1 MAKTPKTVKPEEPAE
16 VSEKTEVV
24 EKAEKVAETVIN
36 RFLSIKDNGN
46 EFVNEDN
53 TIFLLPYPHA
63 GMKFS
68 FLMFNEGVE
77 LCLSGNG
84 LTNIFSNKG
93 MTDEYK
99 LSGVPKNLAA
109 YITVIGCGEHWRIH
123 PNFF

>member
-1 MAKTPKTVKPEEPAE
+1 MAKKTEKPSEPE
-16 VSEKTEVV
+16 VTEKTEVV
-24 EKAEKVAETVIN
+24 DKANKVEETVIN

-53 TIFLLPYPHA
+53 TIFILPYPHA
-63 GMKFS
+63 GMKYS

-109 YITVIGCGEHWRIH
+109 YITVIGCGKHWRIH